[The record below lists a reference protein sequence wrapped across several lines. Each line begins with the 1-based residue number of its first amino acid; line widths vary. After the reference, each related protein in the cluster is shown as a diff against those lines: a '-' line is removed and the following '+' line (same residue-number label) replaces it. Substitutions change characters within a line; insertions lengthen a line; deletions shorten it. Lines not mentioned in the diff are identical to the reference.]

1 MPRHSPEIGASETAT
16 SLTIMHC
23 IAAINPLPLTSTA
36 YTTGTLEPKEIK
48 AIYESERKKIATGI
62 TDLSKIEFWNV
73 TRIYVG
79 RIPANQK

>member
-1 MPRHSPEIGASETAT
+1 M
-16 SLTIMHC
+16 
-23 IAAINPLPLTSTA
+23 TSTA

-62 TDLSKIEFWNV
+62 TDLSTIEFWNV